1 MWSYTDR
8 EPQGTKVEGV
18 SKSIGRKS
26 GMRRDSERIQS
37 LRADGER

>member
-1 MWSYTDR
+1 MRSYTDR

-18 SKSIGRKS
+18 SKSIGRKP